1 METLKDKR
9 IVLAVCGS
17 IAAYKSAFLARLLI
31 KAGAEVRVIMT
42 RSARDFIQPLSFS
55 TLTHNPVLSDIS
67 DGESWNNHVELGLW
81 ADLFLVAPATANSIA
96 KMAHGIA
103 DNMLVASYL
112 SAKCPVFIAP
122 AMDLDMW
129 KHPSTLENV
138 SLLKKYGNTI
148 IDVEHGELASGLIG
162 EGRMAEPENIIS
174 FISNHFSKKKAL
186 SHKKVLITAGPT
198 FEDLDPVRFLAN
210 RSTGKMGIALAEA
223 CADEGAE
230 VHLILGP
237 VELRPKEKNIKITL
251 VRNAAQMYEAAISL
265 FPKMDISILAAAVAD
280 YTPANF
286 SNQKIKKKDGEL
298 SLELSRTQ
306 DIAAALGAV
315 KTKDQVLVGF
325 ALETENAMAHAKA
338 KLKKKNLDCIVLNTL
353 EDEGA
358 GFQHDTN
365 KIYLIRNNEEIESY
379 PLQSK
384 KKTAEDIIA
393 SIIKRLE

>member
-129 KHPSTLENV
+129 KHPSTLENL

-162 EGRMAEPENIIS
+162 EGRMAEPENIMS

-315 KTKDQVLVGF
+315 KTKGQVLVGF
-325 ALETENAMAHAKA
+325 ALETENAIAHAKA